1 MVTNIT
7 LWPALPKVRIMCKEV
22 PLLLAPLELLAVC
35 SVIKAVFRLETGS
48 SPSDKVKIIISYLII
63 AYLLSK
69 CVYIKNIFILM
80 TWLACDPIP
89 IVFCVIC
96 NGPCYT
102 EWSCTC
108 Q

>member
-7 LWPALPKVRIMCKEV
+7 LWPALPKVRIMCKDV
-22 PLLLAPLELLAVC
+22 PLLLDPAELLAKF